1 MQEQGQ
7 GQQIMAQVMQA
18 LQQGIPPQELMAKLV
33 ESGMP
38 EEQAGQLIQMAMQQ
52 GGGGQQQGPPQGAP
66 QGPPQQQ
73 GPPQGPPQMRYGGR
87 DSRAM
92 FQVSGE
98 TEDEAAA
105 TDIYEGLM
113 DAEIDQPV
121 VDDYYNTKAQN
132 KYNTIEERK
141 AGRKAKRAENRAN
154 FDYAGMGTG
163 MLTGSSLATQGIAKA
178 VQKDSPGPGSA
189 QNAGA
194 RLANAAATNAQYGPV
209 GMGVATAAEAA
220 SQLIEAPKLAM
231 AQNREQAGKNIG
243 TTGTELG
250 DPNALAAHGLRTAG
264 QHEALAIAEAAKRAN
279 NPGYIGRNNSNL
291 APLSS
296 RVRRAGYYPMT
307 RAPYA
312 YGGRPMYQN
321 SDATKPVRFRGEPQQ
336 DFFKRQQAY
345 YASKRANLPQ
355 PTGQGFTIDN
365 VTGDTIM
372 NSTPPPPTTQ
382 TAGQKFL
389 DPNYQGRKE
398 VIRTNKS
405 IYRNPDPGSGK
416 SWNQNPVGP
425 DGRPIFM
432 PTSQLH
438 PNPKAYGG
446 RNFYAYGGGYYG
458 KKY

>member
-1 MQEQGQ
+1 
-7 GQQIMAQVMQA
+7 
-18 LQQGIPPQELMAKLV
+18 
-33 ESGMP
+33 
-38 EEQAGQLIQMAMQQ
+38 
-52 GGGGQQQGPPQGAP
+52 
-66 QGPPQQQ
+66 
-73 GPPQGPPQMRYGGR
+73 
-87 DSRAM
+87 
-92 FQVSGE
+92 
-98 TEDEAAA
+98 
-105 TDIYEGLM
+105 
-113 DAEIDQPV
+113 
-121 VDDYYNTKAQN
+121 
-132 KYNTIEERK
+132 
-141 AGRKAKRAENRAN
+141 
-154 FDYAGMGTG
+154 

-189 QNAGA
+189 QDVGAG
-194 RLANAAATNAQYGPV
+194 LANAAATGMQYGPV
-209 GMGVATAAEAA
+209 GVIGATAAEAA

-264 QHEALAIAEAAKRAN
+264 QHEALAIAEAAERAN
-279 NPGYIGRNNSNL
+279 NPGYVGRNNSNL

-296 RVRRAGYYPMT
+296 RVGRAGYYPMT

-312 YGGRPMYQN
+312 YGGRPMYQTSN
-321 SDATKPVRFRGEPQQ
+321 TTLGDTPPLKTRAQASRGPAGNKEHLDAVS
-336 DFFKRQQAY
+336 AW
-345 YASKRANLPQ
+345 YAAKRAQYLQNQGQ
-355 PTGQGFTIDN
+355 PTGLPFTIDP
-365 VTGDTIM
+365 VTNDTSM
-372 NSTPPPPTTQ
+372 TSTPPPPPTTQ